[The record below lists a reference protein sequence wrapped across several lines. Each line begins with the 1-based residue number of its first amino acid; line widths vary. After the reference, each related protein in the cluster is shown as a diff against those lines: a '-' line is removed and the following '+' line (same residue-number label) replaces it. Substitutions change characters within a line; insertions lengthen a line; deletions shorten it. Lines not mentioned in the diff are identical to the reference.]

1 MELVGFVVCL
11 LFGSGLAWSCWI
23 EMIDHSASKHI
34 YTDGNIVV
42 NVASPVMLAILAI
55 PCGAFL
61 ATDLLR
67 EVHPR
72 SLESFLLSNFCTTG
86 FSSVFVGVQVSF

>member
-1 MELVGFVVCL
+1 
-11 LFGSGLAWSCWI
+11 
-23 EMIDHSASKHI
+23 MIDHSESKHVC
-34 YTDGNIVV
+34 TDGNIVV

-61 ATDLLR
+61 ATDLLL

-72 SLESFLLSNFCTTG
+72 SLESFLLSISCTNRSWSG
-86 FSSVFVGVQVSF
+86 FVGVQVSF